1 MSIESV
7 MPPNHLILCLPLLLL
22 PSTSPRIRVFSNES
36 VLHIRWPKYWS
47 FTFSISPFNE
57 IQDWFPLGWLICT
70 HILNLIISMNPLTW
84 IRSGGGVISMN
95 TLTTTHTTLFSSYL
109 ITFWFLR
116 DVSIDYTLYFFKFN
130 CIFNWRIITL

>member
-1 MSIESV
+1 
-7 MPPNHLILCLPLLLL
+7 
-22 PSTSPRIRVFSNES
+22 
-36 VLHIRWPKYWS
+36 
-47 FTFSISPFNE
+47 
-57 IQDWFPLGWLICT
+57 
-70 HILNLIISMNPLTW
+70 MNPLTW

-130 CIFNWRIITL
+130 CIFN